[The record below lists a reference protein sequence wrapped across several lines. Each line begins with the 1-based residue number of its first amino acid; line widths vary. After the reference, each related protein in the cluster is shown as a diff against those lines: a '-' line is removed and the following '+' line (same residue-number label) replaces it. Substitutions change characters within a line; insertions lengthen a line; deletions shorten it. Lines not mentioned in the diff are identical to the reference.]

1 MIFNI
6 VIVFLAFF
14 ENKEL
19 KKYLLRLNI
28 KRHYIL
34 KYYYYICI
42 DKPQKSN
49 MKISQIILYVIIILS
64 SLLQDDKLYAD

>member
-28 KRHYIL
+28 KRHYIFL
-34 KYYYYICI
+34 N
-42 DKPQKSN
+42 SAT
-49 MKISQIILYVIIILS
+49 
-64 SLLQDDKLYAD
+64 LL